1 MLILLDNALDPAAG
15 AAAAAGQ
22 STARV
27 VVITSRND
35 LTSLVA
41 MESRPPAGRR
51 PDDLTPRRTSYWL
64 AGWGA
69 ERLAGAGD
77 AAAELIAL
85 CARLPLALAI
95 GAARAALQPER
106 PLAGVAAELR
116 DSASRLDSLAAGDAL
131 SDVTV
136 GVLLVVPRAVR
147 PAAGAFRLLG
157 VASRP
162 RCQRGGGGQPARRS
176 RPPRLGESFAS
187 WPARTSWPSRC
198 RAGTQCTTC
207 SVSTPP
213 SSRTRIA
220 RPSGRPR
227 SPGCSITTWARR
239 ATQPG
244 SSIRRGRGQRR
255 SRLRPGCGRRSSPSS
270 GAALAWFQAERQ
282 VLIAVETL
290 AASSGLDRH
299 AVKLPWAMTT
309 YLGRTGQWHGWAVLQ
324 RIALAAAERSGD
336 RAGQARIQVSLGRAD
351 ERLGRLE
358 DSQSHLIH
366 AVELYRALDDHAGQ
380 GDVHITMARILEVMG
395 RQQAS
400 LGQAEEAVV
409 QFRLAG
415 NIIGQGDALNTVGW
429 QHILLGQYEEA
440 LTVCREAFDLCRQAQ
455 NRFGEAA
462 TWDSIGYAHYHLGQA
477 TEAIT
482 CYEQGLSIVCDL
494 GDRSGQAAIRDHMGD
509 AYLLTGDPQRSPP
522 GVGAGAGDPA
532 GP

>member
-1 MLILLDNALDPAAG
+1 MF
-15 AAAAAGQ
+15 
-22 STARV
+22 SW
-27 VVITSRND
+27 
-35 LTSLVA
+35 
-41 MESRPPAGRR
+41 
-51 PDDLTPRRTSYWL
+51 SYR
-64 AGWGA
+64 
-69 ERLAGAGD
+69 E
-77 AAAELIAL
+77 
-85 CARLPLALAI
+85 
-95 GAARAALQPER
+95 
-106 PLAGVAAELR
+106 
-116 DSASRLDSLAAGDAL
+116 L
-131 SDVTV
+131 SDQ
-136 GVLLVVPRAVR
+136 
-147 PAAGAFRLLG
+147 AAGAFRLLG
-157 VASRP
+157 VHPGPDVSAAAAASLLGVSPAEARQILRELAGAHLVAEQVPGRYSVHDLLRIYAAELADTDSPAVRQTAITRVLDHYLGTACNAAGQLDPSRP
-162 RCQRGGGGQPARRS
+162 RPAPEPPEAGV
-176 RPPRLGESFAS
+176 RPEEFA
-187 WPARTSWPSRC
+187 
-198 RAGTQCTTC
+198 G
-207 SVSTPP
+207 
-213 SSRTRIA
+213 
-220 RPSGRPR
+220 
-227 SPGCSITTWARR
+227 
-239 ATQPG
+239 
-244 SSIRRGRGQRR
+244 
-255 SRLRPGCGRRSSPSS
+255 S

-400 LGQAEEAVV
+400 LSQAEEAVV

-429 QHILLGQYEEA
+429 QHILLGQYEQA
-440 LTVCREAFDLCRQAQ
+440 LTVCREAFNLCRQAQ

-509 AYLLTGDPQRSPP
+509 AYLLTGDPQRARLEWEQALTILQDMGHADASGIRAKLDELRPTAGERIPP
-522 GVGAGAGDPA
+522 PR
-532 GP
+532 